1 MVCLR
6 VPGAE
11 KNQIDDVY
19 KVVSSSDFMEE
30 SVEFYYRVTFKT
42 VFKVGLMLQWGK
54 ALPSG

>member
-6 VPGAE
+6 VSGAE
-11 KNQIDDVY
+11 KNYIDNVY

-42 VFKVGLMLQWGK
+42 VFKVGLMVRC
-54 ALPSG
+54 LPSR